1 MAELKICEDSGDL
14 TREAAEEI
22 TRIAEASIAS
32 QGRFTIA
39 LSGGSTPKPVYR
51 LLAEE
56 PYRDRILW
64 DRVHVFWGDERH
76 VPPDHPQS
84 NFGMAHDELLS
95 KVPLPPGNIY
105 RVRAEKA
112 DAERVAREYEW
123 TLRSA
128 FNLDEGE
135 APRFDLALMGLGP
148 DGHTASLFPGSD
160 AVREKTRLVMAPWV
174 SAQSAFRITMTLPV
188 FNRAACALF
197 VVSGEEKA
205 EALRS
210 VLEGDLQP
218 DRFPAQG
225 VRPDDG
231 RLLWIGDRAAARL
244 LRREE

>member
-1 MAELKICEDSGDL
+1 MAELKVFDDSEEL
-14 TREAAEEI
+14 VRAAAEEI
-22 TRIAEASIAS
+22 ASQAEAAITAR
-32 QGRFTIA
+32 GRFTIA
-39 LSGGSTPKPVYR
+39 LSGGSTPRPIYR

-56 PYRDRILW
+56 PYRSRIAW

-76 VPPDHPQS
+76 VPPDHEDS

-95 KVPLPPGNIY
+95 KVPLPGGNIH

-112 DAERVAREYEW
+112 DAERAAHEYEW

-128 FNLDEGE
+128 FNLDEGQV
-135 APRFDLALMGLGP
+135 PRFDLVLLGLGP

-160 AVREKTRLVMAPWV
+160 AVRERTRLVVAPWV
-174 SAQSAFRITMTLPV
+174 KSSFRITMTLPV
-188 FNRAACALF
+188 LNRAACALF

-218 DRFPAQG
+218 DRFPAQA
-225 VRPDDG
+225 VRLDEG
-231 RLLWIGDRAAARL
+231 GHLLFFADRAAARL
-244 LRREE
+244 LRR